1 MRLSNII
8 GIFILHTVLV
18 CGIIIMSKAIN
29 TVITGTGSYI
39 PKNIISGDEF
49 LNSTFFENGNV
60 LEKENA
66 EIIHKFSEITE
77 IVERRYACPD
87 QLSNHIGAKAA
98 EKAIE
103 NAGIDKET
111 LDYIIFCH
119 NFGDIPLGS
128 NRTDIL
134 PSLASKVK
142 QQLGIQNPDCVAYD
156 IIFGCPGWVQGAI
169 QADYYI
175 KSGDAKRVMV
185 IGAETL
191 SRIIDPHDRDSM
203 IFSDG
208 AGAVIFEAEETT
220 EKRGIL
226 AHKTETHAV
235 NYGNLLTM
243 GKGSNPDETSGNFY
257 LKMNG
262 RKLYEFAVIQVPQVI
277 KKAIDKA
284 GISVDDVNIVFVHQ
298 ANGKMDAAIMKRLFK
313 LYGKDTVPENLVPMT
328 ISWLGNS
335 SVATVPTL
343 LDLVLKGE
351 VKGYNVKAGDVAV
364 FASVGAGMHIN
375 AFIHR
380 F

>member
-1 MRLSNII
+1 
-8 GIFILHTVLV
+8 
-18 CGIIIMSKAIN
+18 MSATIN
-29 TVITGTGSYI
+29 TVIIGTGSYI
-39 PKNIISGDEF
+39 PENIITGDEF
-49 LNSTFFENGNV
+49 LNSTFFENGNR

-77 IVERRYACPD
+77 IVERRYACPE
-87 QLSNHIGAKAA
+87 QLSNEIGAIAA

-119 NFGDIPLGS
+119 NFGDIPLSS
-128 NRTDIL
+128 NRIDIL
-134 PSLASKVK
+134 PALASKVK
-142 QQLGIQNPDCVAYD
+142 QRLGISNPDCVAYD
-156 IIFGCPGWVQGAI
+156 IIFGCPGWVQGSI

-175 KSGDAKRVMV
+175 KSGDAKRVLV

-208 AGAVIFEAEETT
+208 AGAVIFEGVTAEEKT
-220 EKRGIL
+220 GIL
-226 AHKTETHAV
+226 AHKTETHALQH
-235 NYGNLLTM
+235 GGLLTM
-243 GKGSNPDETSGNFY
+243 GRSAHPDEDNGNLY

-284 GISVDDVNIVFVHQ
+284 GLSIEDVNIVFVHQ
-298 ANGKMDAAIMKRLFK
+298 ANGKMDTAIMKRLFK
-313 LYGKDTVPENLVPMT
+313 LYGSDEVPENLVPMT

-343 LDLVLKGE
+343 LDLVLKE
-351 VKGYNVKAGDVAV
+351 QVKGYKVKQGDVAV

-375 AFIHR
+375 AFVYR

>member
-1 MRLSNII
+1 
-8 GIFILHTVLV
+8 
-18 CGIIIMSKAIN
+18 MSKVTN
-29 TVITGTGSYI
+29 TIIAGTGSYI
-39 PKNIISGDEF
+39 PGNIVSGDRF
-49 LNSTFFENGNV
+49 LESTFFENGNRIDR
-60 LEKENA
+60 ENA
-66 EIIHKFSEITE
+66 EIISKFSEITE

-87 QLSNHIGAKAA
+87 QLNNHIGAKAA
-98 EKAIE
+98 AKAIE
-103 NAGIDKET
+103 DALIDKET

-119 NFGDIPLGS
+119 NFGDIPTGS
-128 NRTDIL
+128 NRTDVL
-134 PSLASKVK
+134 PSLAAKVK
-142 QQLGIQNPDCVAYD
+142 QQLGIINPDCVAYD

-208 AGAVIFEAEETT
+208 AGAVIFEAEEAA

-243 GKGSNPDETSGNFY
+243 GKGSNPDENNGNFY

-284 GISVDDVNIVFVHQ
+284 DLSVDDINIVFVHQ
-298 ANGKMDAAIMKRLFK
+298 ANGKMDTAIMKRLFK

-351 VKGYNVKAGDVAV
+351 VQGYNVKPGDVAV

-375 AFIHR
+375 AFIYR

>member
-1 MRLSNII
+1 M
-8 GIFILHTVLV
+8 
-18 CGIIIMSKAIN
+18 IN
-29 TVITGTGSYI
+29 TVIAGTGSYI
-39 PKNIISGDEF
+39 PENIISGNEF
-49 LNSTFFENGNV
+49 LNSTFFENGNR
-60 LEKENA
+60 LEKEIS
-66 EIIHKFSEITE
+66 EVISKFSEITE
-77 IVERRYACPD
+77 IVERRYVSAD
-87 QLSNHIGAKAA
+87 QLSNQIGAIAA

-119 NFGDIPLGS
+119 NFGDIPEGS
-128 NRTDIL
+128 NRIDIL

-142 QQLGIQNPDCVAYD
+142 QQLGIVNPDCVAYD
-156 IIFGCPGWVQGAI
+156 IIFGCPGWVQGSI

-208 AGAVIFEAEETT
+208 AGAVIFEAKEEAEQKT
-220 EKRGIL
+220 GIL

-235 NYGNLLTM
+235 NHGNLLIM
-243 GKGSNPDETSGNFY
+243 GQGAHPEETNGNLY

-262 RKLYEFAVIQVPQVI
+262 RKLYEFAVVQVPKVI

-284 GISVDDVNIVFVHQ
+284 GLSVEDISIVFVHQ
-298 ANGKMDAAIMKRLFK
+298 ANGKMDTAIMKRLFK

-343 LDLVLKGE
+343 LDLVLNE
-351 VKGYNVKAGDVAV
+351 QVKGYKVKAGDVAV

-375 AFIHR
+375 AFVYR